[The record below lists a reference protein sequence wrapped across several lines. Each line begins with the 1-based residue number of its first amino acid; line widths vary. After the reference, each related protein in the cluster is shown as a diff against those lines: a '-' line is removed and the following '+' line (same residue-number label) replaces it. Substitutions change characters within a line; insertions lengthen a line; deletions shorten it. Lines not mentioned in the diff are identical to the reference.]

1 MPEKPPQKV
10 PSSELTRYGFLLM
23 PEYSMMAFTAAIDQL
38 RMANRLSGKQLYE
51 WVLLSETDEPVYAS
65 TELTIATTPMR
76 DALMRFSLPCLTR
89 HSRRNAG
96 NVLVDFAG
104 SVGYPA
110 GRTGSSVQML
120 SSTEASASSNSTR
133 RRATERCITS
143 VLLGPAST

>member
-51 WVLLSETDEPVYAS
+51 WVLLSETEEPVYAS

-76 DALMRFSLPCLTR
+76 
-89 HSRRNAG
+89 NAG
-96 NVLVDFAG
+96 KLDAVFVCGGINIE
-104 SVGYPA
+104 
-110 GRTGSSVQML
+110 TK
-120 SSTEASASSNSTR
+120 NTR
-133 RRATERCITS
+133 AITN
-143 VLLGPAST
+143 